1 MTGSSISGR
10 NAEVAMCGIRTEG
23 HTNLPGGYVAAI
35 ATFLEM
41 RRPPADLS
49 SNGRS
54 DLKLH
59 RSQRPDPD
67 AYRDVFRRVGTDW
80 LWNSRLRLSDEA
92 LMAVLSHP
100 CVELYLPMRQGK
112 VVGLLELDFR
122 IPGESAIAFFGLVPE
137 AIGQGAGRW
146 MMNEALRLSWR
157 DTINR
162 VWLHTCTLDH
172 PDALAFYLR
181 SGFKPYARKLEMFP
195 DPRLAGLLPR
205 DAAPHVPII
214 EA

>member
-1 MTGSSISGR
+1 VASKSGTTIEPNVLAAYFKDR
-10 NAEVAMCGIRTEG
+10 LRAAGVANPGERFVAITDEG
-23 HTNLPGGYVAAI
+23 TALYEQALN
-35 ATFLEM
+35 E
-41 RRPPADLS
+41 
-49 SNGRS
+49 
-54 DLKLH
+54 K
-59 RSQRPDPD
+59 
-67 AYRDVFRRVGTDW
+67 YRDVFVNPSDIGGRY
-80 LWNSRLRLSDEA
+80 SALS
-92 LMAVLSHP
+92 
-100 CVELYLPMRQGK
+100 
-112 VVGLLELDFR
+112 
-122 IPGESAIAFFGLVPE
+122 FFGLVPE